1 MLIEMDAPAARGS
14 WIGALRHQTCPFPFI
29 GLLQL
34 FPYHLGEY
42 VCRQM
47 RLSPF
52 RYYTSILVDSM
63 KEDAPYDSIPNFT
76 VSPQVAALH
85 FES

>member
-1 MLIEMDAPAARGS
+1 MSLD
-14 WIGALRHQTCPFPFI
+14 
-29 GLLQL
+29 LLQL

-76 VSPQVAALH
+76 VSAQAFPLPWCQQFCPLLCSAPLI
-85 FES
+85 FMP